1 MDERLEEL
9 QLKVAEFFEAHAF
22 LRLRNLLCE
31 ENPADI
37 AELLSVLE
45 EKEIPIAF
53 RILPKDL
60 AGDVF
65 SYMENDMQE
74 ILIRSFSDA
83 ELKEIISDLW
93 LDDTVDLIEE
103 MPANVVTRIL
113 KNTDPSVRRQIN
125 ELLKYPEDSA
135 GSVMTV
141 EYVSL
146 NEHLTVEECFK
157 KIRRE
162 SINKETVY
170 TCYVTEKR
178 KLLGTVSV
186 KDLLLAESNIPVSE
200 IMDTNVLSVNAYEDK
215 EVVAQMFSKYDILAL
230 PVVDHDDRIVGIV
243 TVDDAM
249 DVLEEEATEDIERMA
264 AISSTDKAYLKTDV
278 FSIWKTR
285 IPWLLLLMLSAT
297 FTGVILNSFEES
309 LSAFPV
315 LISFIPMIMGTG
327 GNAGGQSSATVIRG
341 MAVGEIELHDILRVL
356 WKELRVALMC
366 GVTLAVTGYLKLYF
380 FDSMLLGLDVS
391 YHEMLVVSLT
401 LMITV
406 FAAKIVGCA
415 LPILAKAVHLDP
427 AVMSGPFITT
437 IVDVLSLVVYFIIAM
452 RILEF

>member
-141 EYVSL
+141 
-146 NEHLTVEECFK
+146 
-157 KIRRE
+157 
-162 SINKETVY
+162 
-170 TCYVTEKR
+170 
-178 KLLGTVSV
+178 
-186 KDLLLAESNIPVSE
+186 
-200 IMDTNVLSVNAYEDK
+200 
-215 EVVAQMFSKYDILAL
+215 
-230 PVVDHDDRIVGIV
+230 
-243 TVDDAM
+243 
-249 DVLEEEATEDIERMA
+249 
-264 AISSTDKAYLKTDV
+264 
-278 FSIWKTR
+278 
-285 IPWLLLLMLSAT
+285 
-297 FTGVILNSFEES
+297 
-309 LSAFPV
+309 
-315 LISFIPMIMGTG
+315 
-327 GNAGGQSSATVIRG
+327 
-341 MAVGEIELHDILRVL
+341 
-356 WKELRVALMC
+356 
-366 GVTLAVTGYLKLYF
+366 
-380 FDSMLLGLDVS
+380 
-391 YHEMLVVSLT
+391 
-401 LMITV
+401 
-406 FAAKIVGCA
+406 
-415 LPILAKAVHLDP
+415 
-427 AVMSGPFITT
+427 
-437 IVDVLSLVVYFIIAM
+437 
-452 RILEF
+452 